1 MKHFADRHDTNVI
14 GFFISEPNFKR
25 ASHTHID
32 PDNSMPYTELEKLK
46 KLWKKEHC
54 LVINHRGYSKFF
66 MLKGGK
72 HLSSDTEDFEVAA
85 DATKSKI
92 RSAFKKHLNSKLGN
106 KVILSGFV
114 DIIS

>member
-1 MKHFADRHDTNVI
+1 
-14 GFFISEPNFKR
+14 
-25 ASHTHID
+25 
-32 PDNSMPYTELEKLK
+32 
-46 KLWKKEHC
+46 
-54 LVINHRGYSKFF
+54 